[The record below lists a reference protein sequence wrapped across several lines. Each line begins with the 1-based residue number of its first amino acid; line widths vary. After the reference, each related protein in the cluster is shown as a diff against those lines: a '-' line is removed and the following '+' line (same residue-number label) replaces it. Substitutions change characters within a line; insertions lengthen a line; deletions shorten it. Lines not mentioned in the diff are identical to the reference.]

1 MIGRGLRL
9 AWKAFLRFQDHYGP
23 DRAAAVAYYTLLSLL
38 PLFIFVISLGAMFA
52 GSFDAAFRSSLFL
65 FRGLVVQL
73 DPGTL
78 EALRSFVER
87 AVRFQWPAIFL
98 FAWTSR
104 RIFASLFSALA
115 TAFECQGHGFAKGNL
130 LALGMVVVMG
140 LAQLATMVLAAS
152 LATAEGLLRRLA
164 GPDGAEMFGS
174 LTSALIRWVL
184 PSLVTVCF
192 FFLVYRLAAGRV
204 IPARDAAIGALLAT
218 LLWEVAK
225 AAFAYYVRNLAQYA
239 GVYGAL
245 EGVIVLALW
254 LELSVSIVL
263 YCGEI
268 VALRVARATTPTPSK
283 A

>member
-9 AWKAFLRFQDHYGP
+9 AWKAFLRFHDHHGP

-38 PLFIFVISLGAMFA
+38 PLFIFVISLGAMLA
-52 GSFDAAFRSSLFL
+52 GSFDAAFRSSMFL

-73 DPGTL
+73 DPGTI

-87 AVRFQWPAIFL
+87 AVRFQCPAILL

-104 RIFASLFSALA
+104 RIFASLVSALSA
-115 TAFECQGHGFAKGNL
+115 VFERPAYSFAKGNL
-130 LALGMVVVMG
+130 LALGMMVVTG
-140 LAQLATMVLAAS
+140 LAQLATMVLAAF
-152 LATAEGLLRRLA
+152 LAAAEGLLRRLA
-164 GPDGAEMFGS
+164 GPEGADMFGS
-174 LTSALIRWVL
+174 LTSLLIRNVL
-184 PSLVTVCF
+184 PSLVTFCF
-192 FFLVYRLAAGRV
+192 FLLVYRLAARRV
-204 IPARDAAIGALLAT
+204 IPARDAAVGAMIAT

-268 VALRVARATTPTPSK
+268 VALRVARAATPTPS
-283 A
+283 AG

>member
-1 MIGRGLRL
+1 MIGRGFRL
-9 AWKAFLRFQDHYGP
+9 AWKAFLRFQDHSGP

-38 PLFIFVISLGAMFA
+38 PLFIFVISLGGMFA
-52 GSFDAAFRSSLFL
+52 GSFDAAFRSSMFL

-152 LATAEGLLRRLA
+152 LATAEGLFRRLT
-164 GPDGAEMFGS
+164 GPDGAELFGS

-184 PSLVTVCF
+184 PSLVTACF
-192 FFLVYRLAAGRV
+192 LFLVYRLASGRV
-204 IPARDAAIGALLAT
+204 IPARDAAVGALLAT
-218 LLWEVAK
+218 LLWEIAK
-225 AAFAYYVRNLAQYA
+225 AGFASYVRNLAQYA

-268 VALRVARATTPTPSK
+268 VALRVAKAATPTPSK

>member
-9 AWKAFLRFQDHYGP
+9 AGKAFLRFLEHNGP

-38 PLFIFVISLGAMFA
+38 PLFIFVISLGILFA
-52 GSFDAAFRSSLFL
+52 GTFDAAFRSSLFL

-73 DPGTL
+73 DPATL
-78 EALRSFVER
+78 EALRSFVAR
-87 AVRFQWPAIFL
+87 AVRFQWPAIVL

-104 RIFASLFSALA
+104 RIFASLFTALSA
-115 TAFECQGHGFAKGNL
+115 AFESPGHGFAKGNL
-130 LALGMVVVMG
+130 LALGTVVVMG

-152 LATAEGLLRRLA
+152 LATADGLLRRLA
-164 GPDGAEMFGS
+164 GPDSAQIFGS
-174 LTSALIRWVL
+174 LTSALIRWVV
-184 PSLVTVCF
+184 PSLVTALF
-192 FFLVYRLAAGRV
+192 LFLVYRFAAGRV
-204 IPARDAAIGALLAT
+204 IPLRDAAVGAVLAT

-239 GVYGAL
+239 GVYGTL

-268 VALRVARATTPTPSK
+268 VALRVAKPTPTLSSG
-283 A
+283 